1 MSETTQKFDVS
12 TVLTEVIADA
22 KKIVFSPVTFYKEM
36 PHNGGFAN
44 PAIFAAAMA
53 FAMGVIF
60 AIYSLFGMKFG
71 GAGLASIIMFPIMG
85 LIGSFIGGAILFV
98 IWKLMGS
105 EKNYETAYRCVAYSY
120 AIAPVL
126 AAISFIP
133 YLAGI
138 VKTLWGSFLMFTAS
152 KEVHQI
158 KAKTAKL
165 VFGILAGIGVLFG
178 ISSEHTARNY
188 ISKIEKYTKDAGFD
202 NIENMT
208 PEQLGENTGKFLE
221 GLNRAL
227 EEANKGK

>member
-1 MSETTQKFDVS
+1 MSESTQKFDIS
-12 TVLTEVIADA
+12 TVIADA
-22 KKIVFSPVTFYKEM
+22 KKVIFSPTTFYKEM
-36 PHNGGFAN
+36 PHSGGFAN
-44 PAIFAAAMA
+44 PAIFAAVMA

-71 GAGLASIIMFPIMG
+71 GAGLASIIMFPIFG
-85 LIGSFIGGAILFV
+85 LIGSFIGGVILFV

-105 EKNYETAYRCVAYSY
+105 EKSYETAYRCVAYSY
-120 AIAPVL
+120 AIGPIL
-126 AAISFIP
+126 AVISFVP

-138 VKTLWGSFLMFTAS
+138 AKTLWGCFLMFVAS

-158 KAKTAKL
+158 KEKTAKL
-165 VFGILAGIGVLFG
+165 VFGILAAIGVFFG
-178 ISSEHTARNY
+178 LSSEYTARNY
-188 ISKIEKYTKDAGFD
+188 LSKIEKYTKDVGLD

-227 EEANKGK
+227 EEANKDK